1 MVNEK
6 KPIKFIHTCSCG
18 KETPP
23 FENEDELN
31 KYVIKEKWLIIKDGK
46 CMLHK
51 YCSECAGSKWLLSVA
66 NSVLLPN
73 CEAVPVVYYNQRA
86 EWTLCFTDTKGISH
100 SLIFKDSSHSLI
112 FKDSVKNRNCYL
124 AIKLIVKN
132 WPSFSNPIFKEEGAL
147 WLLSVAKSVVLDKY
161 AFKIEKSKHFYYLY
175 IKDQPPIPLLI
186 PTNCV
191 ETKSKNH
198 IETRIIDRWSL
209 TVPRA
214 VQSPIYEQIQ
224 WMAVQRPLPLGFNR
238 KNIGGSMFIRPA
250 EANGGREA
258 SVQMLPNGRLEF
270 GPRYSPDIVAKAFW
284 DSRKKIDKNIKNIR
298 FVTGTNSDGTGG
310 ATVILWKKNS
320 KIEYI
325 GFEPDVKARQMWET
339 ISKMWPN

>member
-224 WMAVQRPLPLGFNR
+224 
-238 KNIGGSMFIRPA
+238 
-250 EANGGREA
+250 
-258 SVQMLPNGRLEF
+258 
-270 GPRYSPDIVAKAFW
+270 
-284 DSRKKIDKNIKNIR
+284 
-298 FVTGTNSDGTGG
+298 
-310 ATVILWKKNS
+310 
-320 KIEYI
+320 
-325 GFEPDVKARQMWET
+325 
-339 ISKMWPN
+339 